1 MCIRDSRVGRIAEVY
16 VYHEE
21 RSLQKFQVKVDFGDA
36 GMMNGEIELTDNYN
50 ADALEGRLVIAIVNV
65 STSDTDEEAIILKI
79 ASNDGKDVLIRPDW
93 EVPPEMCIRDRYT
106 DVSVEPGCQPA
117 TLHPVPQEGEHA
129 WNRGLPC

>member
-1 MCIRDSRVGRIAEVY
+1 MKTDIRVGRIAEVY

-21 RSLQKFQVKVDFGDA
+21 RSLQKFQVKVVFGDA

-93 EVPPEMCIRDRYT
+93 EVPP
-106 DVSVEPGCQPA
+106 GCRV
-117 TLHPVPQEGEHA
+117 L
-129 WNRGLPC
+129 